1 MLHGIWN
8 GTIERGPACSKSKR
22 GHHEPRVAKHSLRL
36 VQTLAF
42 DLANEAVRVD
52 VHTVESEGSGVAE
65 ANAVLVLRF
74 VMGET
79 LRTFFNDEPTGTAG
93 RVREDRVSVGDTSV
107 ADPLLVA
114 GNLDRKSVV

>member
-36 VQTLAF
+36 VQPLAF

-52 VHTVESEGSGVAE
+52 VDTVEQEGSYVAE

-74 VMGET
+74 VMGKT
-79 LRTFFNDEPTGTAG
+79 LRTFLLDDPTGTAG
-93 RVREDRVSVGDTSV
+93 RVCQNRVSVG
-107 ADPLLVA
+107 
-114 GNLDRKSVV
+114 